1 MSSMDLSTL
10 DFAKLL
16 PVWMRKDTADAGL
29 SQALDVII
37 PFVADAIKKLSTWD
51 VLDSLNDAELD
62 ELAWE
67 SNITWYDSYAD
78 IAVKRQTIKD
88 ADHIFRTKGTPWAVQ
103 RVINTY
109 FGGESSLLPWW
120 EYAGA
125 RFPHFKVVT
134 TNATLKY
141 ENYKMFLA
149 VLEEVK
155 RQCAVLD
162 AILILIKSQGMV
174 YAGSCVRTGAVTIIH
189 AYQPGNIQ
197 ISAKAY
203 AAFPPVRSGQ
213 STVISYNA
221 EQGKEL

>member
-1 MSSMDLSTL
+1 MSSMDLSHL

-16 PVWMRKDTADAGL
+16 PVWMRQDAADAGL
-29 SQALDVII
+29 AKALNEII
-37 PFVADAIKKLSTWD
+37 PVAANAVKKLSTWD
-51 VLDSLNDAELD
+51 VLDSLNDTELD

-67 SNITWYDSYAD
+67 SNITWYDFYAD
-78 IAVKRQTIKD
+78 IAGKRQTIKD
-88 ADHIFRTKGTPWAVQ
+88 ADRIFRTKGTSWAVQ

-109 FGGESSLLPWW
+109 FGGESNLLPWW
-120 EYAGA
+120 EYAGG

-162 AILILIKSQGMV
+162 AILILIQSQGMV
-174 YAGSCVRTGAVTIIH
+174 YAGSCVRTGSVTMIH
-189 AYQPGNIQ
+189 AYQPGDIHIRAN
-197 ISAKAY
+197 AY

-213 STVISYNA
+213 CTVISHSA

>member
-1 MSSMDLSTL
+1 MSSMDLATL
-10 DFAKLL
+10 DFSKLL
-16 PVWMRKDTADAGL
+16 PVWMRKDAADTGL
-29 SQALDVII
+29 SKALNEII
-37 PFVADAIKKLSTWD
+37 PFVADAMQKLSTWD
-51 VLDSLNDAELD
+51 VLDRLNGAELD

-67 SNITWYDSYAD
+67 SNITWYDTYAD
-78 IAVKRQTIKD
+78 IEVKRQTIKD
-88 ADHIFRTKGTPWAVQ
+88 ADRIFRTKGTPWAVQ

-120 EYAGA
+120 EYAGG

-174 YAGSCVRTGAVTIIH
+174 YVGSCVRTGSVTMIH
-189 AYQPGNIQ
+189 AYQPGEIH
-197 ISAKAY
+197 ISANAY
-203 AAFPPVRSGQ
+203 ATFPPVRSGQ
-213 STVISYNA
+213 RTMISHSA